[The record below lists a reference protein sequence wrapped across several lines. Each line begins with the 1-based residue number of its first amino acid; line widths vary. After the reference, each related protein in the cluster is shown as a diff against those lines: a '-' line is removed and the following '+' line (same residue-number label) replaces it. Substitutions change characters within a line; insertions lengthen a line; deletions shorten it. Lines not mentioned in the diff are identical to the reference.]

1 MKYDTMFCYYLLLLL
16 VCIPTGLAFEMR
28 PNTLQSIIASQAVLS
43 SITNKINTEIIS
55 ENTIVNMFKQLQTHA
70 NEDILYGIVFAG
82 SLYSQYKYTYYIEN
96 KLQNIDVFMNTQRR
110 TNTILLTMLIIFTKN
125 IENAV

>member
-1 MKYDTMFCYYLLLLL
+1 MKYDTMFCYYLFLLWC
-16 VCIPTGLAFEMR
+16 VSTGLAFEMR

-55 ENTIVNMFKQLQTHA
+55 ENTVVNIFKQLQTHA
-70 NEDILYGIVFAG
+70 SEDIIYGLVFAG

-96 KLQNIDVFMNTQRR
+96 KLQDIDVFTNTQRR
-110 TNTILLTMLIIFTKN
+110 TNTILLTFLIIFTKN

>member
-1 MKYDTMFCYYLLLLL
+1 MFCYYLLLLWC
-16 VCIPTGLAFEMR
+16 VSTSMAFEMR

-55 ENTIVNMFKQLQTHA
+55 ENTVVNIFKQLQTHA
-70 NEDILYGIVFAG
+70 SEDIIYGLVFAG

-96 KLQNIDVFMNTQRR
+96 KLQDIDVFTNTQRR
-110 TNTILLTMLIIFTKN
+110 TNTILLTFLIIFTKN
-125 IENAV
+125 IENVV

>member
-1 MKYDTMFCYYLLLLL
+1 
-16 VCIPTGLAFEMR
+16 MR

-55 ENTIVNMFKQLQTHA
+55 ENTIVKILNEFQSHA
-70 NEDILYGIVFAG
+70 SEDIIYGLVFVG

-110 TNTILLTMLIIFTKN
+110 TNMILLTVLIIFTKN

>member
-1 MKYDTMFCYYLLLLL
+1 MFCYSYLLLLCY
-16 VCIPTGLAFEMR
+16 VSMAVGFEMR

-70 NEDILYGIVFAG
+70 NEDILYGLVFAG
-82 SLYSQYKYTYYIEN
+82 SLYSQYKYNSYN
-96 KLQNIDVFMNTQRR
+96 DKLQDIEVFTITQRR
-110 TNTILLTMLIIFTKN
+110 TNTFLLTVLIIFTKN

>member
-1 MKYDTMFCYYLLLLL
+1 MF
-16 VCIPTGLAFEMR
+16 T
-28 PNTLQSIIASQAVLS
+28 
-43 SITNKINTEIIS
+43 
-55 ENTIVNMFKQLQTHA
+55 QLQTHA
-70 NEDILYGIVFAG
+70 IEDILYGLVFAG

-96 KLQNIDVFMNTQRR
+96 KLQDIDVFTNTQRI

>member
-1 MKYDTMFCYYLLLLL
+1 MKYYTMFCYCLLLLWF
-16 VCIPTGLAFEMR
+16 VSTGVAFEMR

-55 ENTIVNMFKQLQTHA
+55 ENTVVNIFKQLQTHA
-70 NEDILYGIVFAG
+70 SEDIIYGLVFAG

-96 KLQNIDVFMNTQRR
+96 KLQDIDVFTNTQRR
-110 TNTILLTMLIIFTKN
+110 TNTILLTFLIIFTKN
-125 IENAV
+125 IENAL